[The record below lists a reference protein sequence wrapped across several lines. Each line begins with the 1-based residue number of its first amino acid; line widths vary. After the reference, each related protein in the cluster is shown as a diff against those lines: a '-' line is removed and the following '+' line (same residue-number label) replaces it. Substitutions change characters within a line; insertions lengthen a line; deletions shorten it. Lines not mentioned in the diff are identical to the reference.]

1 MSFLS
6 FDGGLRTLSGLDIY
20 LARGNQSLVDRA
32 TRSALASTGYEMSK
46 SHGRQKRGKVPPTP
60 YWEKGLLWYEAER
73 LPKLNPHSLVL
84 SLAMTRA
91 ASGRAGGWVHKYV
104 GRGKKR
110 KRLKHFERVGSDRP
124 NSRRGT
130 GGGDNTVPFRR
141 VRNSLRYH
149 VHEKDKMVQIG
160 FLQGGSLN
168 YNLSQL
174 IARQAD
180 ETNIVMSDAMRR
192 FFFAAGFPR
201 RKGGTVKRPARPWFS
216 QTIERNSGEIMDHF
230 RARFFGALE
239 RYATGAAKS

>member
-6 FDGGLRTLSGLDIY
+6 FDGDMRSFPGLDIY
-20 LARGNQSLVDRA
+20 LARGDQSLVDRA

-46 SHGRQKRGKVPPTP
+46 SHGRQKRGKVPSTP

-91 ASGRAGGWVHKYV
+91 ANGLGGGWVHKYV
-104 GRGKKR
+104 GRGKKK
-110 KRLKHFERVGSDRP
+110 KRLKHFERVGKK
-124 NSRRGT
+124 RRGT
-130 GGGDNTVPFRR
+130 GGGDDTIPFRR

-168 YNLSQL
+168 WNLSQL

-180 ETNIVMSDAMRR
+180 ETNIAMSDAMRR

-201 RKGGTVKRPARPWFS
+201 RKGGAVKRPARPWFS
-216 QTIERNSGEIMDHF
+216 QTIERNRGEIMDHF